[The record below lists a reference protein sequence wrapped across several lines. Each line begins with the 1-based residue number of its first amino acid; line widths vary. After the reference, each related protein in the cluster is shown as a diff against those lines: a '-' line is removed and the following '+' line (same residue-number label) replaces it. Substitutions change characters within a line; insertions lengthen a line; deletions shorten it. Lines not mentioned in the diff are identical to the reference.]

1 MLPFAPMK
9 ARSLLAL
16 AIAWAAISGCDRNME
31 PFVPEEKPRQPDL
44 SKIFPAGAER
54 SAEAGASARGM
65 GSSRGAAPMRGS
77 GSSERIE
84 GRVELAEGLSGRVP
98 PGAVLFVIAR
108 RGSAGQPMAVKRI
121 ASPRFPLDFAI
132 GPGDRLTEAVPFDG
146 PLQLTAMLDADGN
159 ATTRNPGDLQ
169 GALPDPVAPGA
180 RGLILTI
187 DELL

>member
-1 MLPFAPMK
+1 MR
-9 ARSLLAL
+9 ARSLLALLAL
-16 AIAWAAISGCDRNME
+16 AIAWAALSGCDRNME
-31 PFVPEEKPRQPDL
+31 PFVPGEEPRKPDL

-54 SAEAGASARGM
+54 SAEADAGARMA

-77 GSSERIE
+77 GSKEAIR

-121 ASPRFPLDFAI
+121 ASPRFPLEFAI
-132 GPGDRLTEAVPFDG
+132 GPDDRLTEAAPFDG
-146 PLQLTAMLDADGN
+146 PLQLTALIDADGN

-180 RGLILTI
+180 SGLTLTI